1 MDVTFPEMRYSGM
14 ETSLQKRLKM
24 RIDMMGTNAFEVAT
38 KAGLGPSFVRDI
50 LRGKSKNPGI
60 DKLEKL
66 ATALGTTVEWFT
78 SAGETEKKELGD
90 GVGPAT
96 PLNEIQVV
104 GKIQAGTWL
113 DSTLVDEDYDRE
125 TIPMYPDPRFPR
137 AKQYGL
143 KVVGDSMDLEYP
155 DGSYVTCVDFIA
167 SGLGTKVGLTVHV
180 ERHTGPLVEATL
192 KVIELVDG
200 KLTLV
205 PRSSNPKHKPIPIE
219 GDGGTVIEIRGVV
232 TGSYRRTAI

>member
-24 RIDMMGTNAFEVAT
+24 RIDMMGTNAFEVAN

-66 ATALGTTVEWFT
+66 AAALDTTVDWFT
-78 SAGETEKKELGD
+78 SSGDVDKPSAGD
-90 GVGPAT
+90 GVGPAI
-96 PLNEIQVV
+96 PLAEMQVV
-104 GKIQAGTWL
+104 GRIQAGTWV
-113 DSTLVDEDYDRE
+113 DSTLVDDEYDRE
-125 TIPMYPDPRFPR
+125 TIPMYPDPRFPH

-155 DGSYVTCVDFIA
+155 DGSYVTCVEFIA
-167 SGLGTKVGLTVHV
+167 SGLGMKIGLTVHV
-180 ERHTGPLVEATL
+180 ERQTGPLVEATL
-192 KVIELVDG
+192 KVIEMVDG
-200 KLTLV
+200 KLMLV

-219 GDGGTVIEIRGVV
+219 GDGGTVIAIRGVV

>member
-24 RIDMMGTNAFEVAT
+24 RIDMMGTNAFEVAN

-66 ATALGTTVEWFT
+66 ATALDTTVDWFT
-78 SAGETEKKELGD
+78 SSGDVDKPAAGD
-90 GVGPAT
+90 GVGPAI
-96 PLNEIQVV
+96 PLAEMQVV
-104 GKIQAGTWL
+104 GRIQAGTWV
-113 DSTLVDEDYDRE
+113 DSTLVDDEYDRE
-125 TIPMYPDPRFPR
+125 TIPMYPDPRFPH

-155 DGSYVTCVDFIA
+155 DGSYVTCVDFVA

-180 ERHTGPLVEATL
+180 ERYTGPLVEATL
-192 KVIELVDG
+192 KVIEMVDG
-200 KLTLV
+200 KLMLV

-219 GDGGTVIEIRGVV
+219 GDGGTVIAIRGVV

>member
-24 RIDMMGTNAFEVAT
+24 RIDMMGTNAFEVAN

-66 ATALGTTVEWFT
+66 ATALDTTVDWFT
-78 SAGETEKKELGD
+78 SSGDVDKPAAAD
-90 GVGPAT
+90 GVGPAI
-96 PLNEIQVV
+96 PLAEMQVV
-104 GKIQAGTWL
+104 GRIQAGTWL
-113 DSTLVDEDYDRE
+113 DSTLVDDEYDRE
-125 TIPMYPDPRFPR
+125 TIPMYPDPRFPH

-155 DGSYVTCVDFIA
+155 DGSYVTCVDFVA

-180 ERHTGPLVEATL
+180 ERYTGPLVEATL
-192 KVIELVDG
+192 KVIEMVDG
-200 KLTLV
+200 KLMLV

-219 GDGGTVIEIRGVV
+219 GDGGTVIAIRGVV